1 MSLLRPAAAFRRVF
15 VRIGAAVLCALLVW
29 LFAAAN
35 LFLYP
40 QAATEPAGETV
51 SADAIVVLAGAAAER
66 LPVGQQLL
74 RDGYAP
80 VLVLSTTD
88 TPGNAN
94 TDFVCEYTTNPAIE
108 CFTPSP
114 LTTRA
119 EARSVARLA
128 ADNGWDEI
136 IVVTSKYHVVRA
148 EANITQCS
156 AAHIT
161 MVASEPTMSPWRWAG
176 RFVEETGGLM
186 AAFLRPACASRIG

>member
-1 MSLLRPAAAFRRVF
+1 M
-15 VRIGAAVLCALLVW
+15 LCVLLVW
-29 LFAAAN
+29 LLVSAN

-40 QAATEPAGETV
+40 QAAKQPV
-51 SADAIVVLAGAAAER
+51 SADAIVVLAGAASER

-80 VLVLSTTD
+80 VLVLSRTD

-94 TDFVCEYTTNPAIE
+94 TDFVCQYSTNPAIE

-114 LTTRA
+114 LSTRA
-119 EARSVARLA
+119 EARAVARLA

-148 EANITQCS
+148 GLNIEQCS
-156 AAHIT
+156 NAKTT
-161 MVASEPTMSPWRWAG
+161 MVASEPAISPGRWLS
-176 RFVEETGGLM
+176 RFVD
-186 AAFLRPACASRIG
+186 RKSVV

>member
-1 MSLLRPAAAFRRVF
+1 MFFVRFAAGSRRFLVWIGTAAAC
-15 VRIGAAVLCALLVW
+15 ILMLWLLVSV
-29 LFAAAN
+29 N
-35 LFLYP
+35 LFFYP
-40 QAATEPAGETV
+40 QAAAAPP
-51 SADAIVVLAGAAAER
+51 SRADAIVVLAGAASER

-94 TDFVCEYTTNPAIE
+94 TDFVCEYSTNPAIE

-114 LTTRA
+114 LTTRG

-128 ADNGWDEI
+128 ADNGWDDL

-148 EANITQCS
+148 QANISQCS
-156 AAHIT
+156 SAKTT
-161 MVASEPTMSPWRWAG
+161 MVASEPSLGPWQWAG
-176 RFVEETGGLM
+176 RFVEETGGLL
-186 AAFLRPACASRIG
+186 AAFMRPACGSPVG

>member
-1 MSLLRPAAAFRRVF
+1 MSIVLLPAAARRVLA
-15 VRIGAAVLCALLVW
+15 RIGAAVLCTLLVW
-29 LFAAAN
+29 LLVSAN

-40 QAATEPAGETV
+40 QTAKEPA

-108 CFTPSP
+108 CFTPAP
-114 LTTRA
+114 LSTRA
-119 EARSVARLA
+119 EARSIARLA

-148 EANITQCS
+148 EANISQCS
-156 AAHIT
+156 TAHTI
-161 MVASEPTMSPWRWAG
+161 MVASEPSMSPWRWAG
-176 RFVEETGGLM
+176 RFVEETGGLL
-186 AAFLRPACASRIG
+186 AAFLRPACGTAV